1 MTATILVALVVIKF
15 NEGGWVTV
23 LVTGCLVAL
32 AFQIKRHYQE
42 AHAKLSK
49 LDSLVEAFGSESDNK
64 PKTIPPYDPS
74 KKTAVIFVN
83 GFNGLGIH
91 TTLAIQRIFPG
102 VFKNYIFVEIGVVD
116 AGNFKG
122 TNEIH
127 HLEHTVARE
136 TQRYTDYMNSHGIHA
151 ESVHEIGTDI
161 VGTALDLGDRLAE
174 RCPNLMFFGGQ
185 IVFEDETYFT
195 RILHNFAVFGLQR
208 AFFQHGLPFFVLPVR
223 V

>member
-1 MTATILVALVVIKF
+1 M
-15 NEGGWVTV
+15 
-23 LVTGCLVAL
+23 AL
-32 AFQIKRHYQE
+32 AFAINRHYRE
-42 AHAKLSK
+42 AHEKLIR
-49 LDSLVEAFGSESDNK
+49 LDTLIEAFGSEADNK
-64 PKTIPPYDPS
+64 PKSIPPCDPLA
-74 KKTAVIFVN
+74 KTAVIFVN

-122 TNEIH
+122 ASEID
-127 HLEHTVARE
+127 HLEITVARE
-136 TQRYTDYMNSHGIHA
+136 TQRYADYMNSHGLHA

-161 VGTALDLGDRLAE
+161 VNTARALGQTLAE
-174 RCPNLMFFGGQ
+174 KFPNLMFFGGQ
-185 IVFEDETYFT
+185 LVFEDENYFT

-208 AFFQHGLPFFVLPVR
+208 TFFQHGLPFFVLPVR